1 MENNRF
7 YQNRH
12 RIAEI
17 SREQNVDA
25 GVATSIFAH
34 EKGWGNCVAELNE
47 WQNLMRKYQKSKD
60 KTLADLFK

>member
-25 GVATSIFAH
+25 GVATSILAH
-34 EKGWGNCVAELNE
+34 EKGWTNYTAELNE
-47 WQNLMRKYQKSKD
+47 WQNLMRKYQMSK
-60 KTLADLFK
+60 KQTLADLFK